1 MICKFC
7 ELPFEICGTPRIAS
21 SQLNVSFNLFR
32 YRGTYC
38 SQEVA
43 IKVLKPERVSAEMLR
58 EFSQEVYIMRS
69 VKIYA

>member
-1 MICKFC
+1 VICKFC
-7 ELPFEICGTPRIAS
+7 ELPFEICVTLRIAS
-21 SQLNVSFNLFR
+21 SQLIVSFNLFR
-32 YRGTYC
+32 YRGIYC

-69 VKIYA
+69 VRIYA